1 MDIERSLS
9 VEWNC
14 DARDLLDN
22 FCSVIYTV
30 THFCTEMVEVTDEK
44 SCQFLLCKEE
54 FSYGILLHVKYVE
67 ICGSNVTTSCSL
79 YFYNNAKLF
88 YVIL

>member
-1 MDIERSLS
+1 MDVEGSLS

-14 DARDLLDN
+14 NARDLLDN
-22 FCSVIYTV
+22 FCSIIYTV
-30 THFCTEMVEVTDEK
+30 THFSTDMVEVTDEK

-67 ICGSNVTTSCSL
+67 VGNKVTRVVLCTFTTMLNCSM
-79 YFYNNAKLF
+79 
-88 YVIL
+88 